1 MRTGLFYFS
10 RMGGWIKLHDKII
23 QSAWFDKAE
32 YVQLWIYL
40 MVKANHQPTKTVYK
54 NHTLIIGRGQF
65 LTSRSDLSK
74 ATKISE
80 GNVRNILS
88 YFEAEGQIAKE
99 NMYTRTC
106 ITIVNYELYQTS
118 EDEDYG
124 QRNGQQITGNE
135 NSKTVENGRQ
145 STGKVPARI
154 DENGQQIA
162 SEKVIASGSLSVVNE
177 GLDKS
182 VNVENGQQST
192 GNENSKTVEN
202 GQQSTGKVPA
212 RIDENGQQIA
222 ERILDAS
229 KNNFFLTRKPV
240 FVDKPPLEFLKER
253 CAIDLDAMGKNSGL
267 TPEEFELSMTAWN
280 DLAVKNGWDYPE
292 QNLRANQD
300 RLMAGL
306 RGHIGRAS
314 KKKESDMQKAM
325 MESAKG
331 KLMLLSDFADIGYK
345 FEELTEPVRVALDK
359 FLRYKFE
366 RKESILQGQVIE
378 SILIKLWGASKK
390 DEDVIWMINN
400 TMANTAKNIIA
411 DLRDK
416 NKDNWNGKKK
426 EGTSSLFVNNPK
438 ESDYDEDRREAAEK
452 KRLREEKIAN
462 QKKQTDGKTIN

>member
-10 RMGGWIKLHDKII
+10 TMGGWIKLHDKII

-40 MVKANHQPTKTVYK
+40 MLKANHQPTKTVYK
-54 NHTLIIGRGQF
+54 QHTLIIGRGQF

-74 ATKISE
+74 ATNISE
-80 GNVRNILS
+80 SNVRNILS
-88 YFEAEGQIAKE
+88 YFEAEGQIVRE
-99 NMYTRTC
+99 NMYTKTC
-106 ITIVNYELYQTS
+106 ITISNYELYQTS

-124 QRNGQQITGNE
+124 QLNGRQIASEEKTEIGEIGQQSTGKVPARIGENGQQIASEKVVANGSLSVVSEDLGISNNVENGRQSTGNE
-135 NSKTVENGRQ
+135 NSKSVENGRQ
-145 STGKVPARI
+145 STGKVPAII
-154 DENGQQIA
+154 DEIGQQNGRQEMPDVEEELENDRM
-162 SEKVIASGSLSVVNE
+162 SFED
-177 GLDKS
+177 LD
-182 VNVENGQQST
+182 
-192 GNENSKTVEN
+192 
-202 GQQSTGKVPA
+202 
-212 RIDENGQQIA
+212 

-240 FVDKPPLEFLKER
+240 FIDKPPIEFLKER
-253 CAIDLDAMGKNSGL
+253 CAIELDAMGKNSGL

-280 DLAVKNGWDYPE
+280 ALAVKNGWDYPE

-306 RGHIGRAS
+306 KGHIGRAS
-314 KKKESDMQKAM
+314 KKKESEMQKTM
-325 MESAKG
+325 MELAKG

-416 NKDNWNGKKK
+416 DKGQ
-426 EGTSSLFVNNPK
+426 S
-438 ESDYDEDRREAAEK
+438 R
-452 KRLREEKIAN
+452 I
-462 QKKQTDGKTIN
+462 